1 MYPVRHEGHHEEV
14 KTESGR
20 ESGRSG
26 ADVLLGILVGVL
38 FTFWSKSRMHNSN
51 QNEWIRMVN
60 SAGVFSKGCSR

>member
-1 MYPVRHEGHHEEV
+1 MYPICHEGHHEEV

-26 ADVLLGILVGVL
+26 ADVFLGFLVAVL

-51 QNEWIRMVN
+51 QNEWIRMVQT
-60 SAGVFSKGCSR
+60 AGVFSKGSSW